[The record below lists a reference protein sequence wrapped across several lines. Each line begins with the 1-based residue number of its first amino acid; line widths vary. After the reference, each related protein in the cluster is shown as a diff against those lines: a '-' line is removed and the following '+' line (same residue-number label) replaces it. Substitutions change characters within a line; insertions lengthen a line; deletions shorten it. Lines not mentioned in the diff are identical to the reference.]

1 MPARAKG
8 RHGASFVQDIFSRWA
23 ADQPAGRSRR
33 HHGRAR
39 SAARANGAPVRSLL
53 RGSYSPL
60 TSDRP
65 LVMTNGISGPGKHLG
80 MPIGPR
86 LLFIAADDRDE
97 VEQLEDDSLFARLT
111 TVGSGKGNGAEFPL
125 VSPLAANLKKY
136 HAESDVSLFPLI
148 MGTYAPTAVRKMF
161 GEMFAN
167 PPKDA
172 TPDHLRE
179 AVELCA
185 AASRGY

>member
-1 MPARAKG
+1 MRTTPHKAPE
-8 RHGASFVQDIFSRWA
+8 HYA
-23 ADQPAGRSRR
+23 AQTTVLTLQTMMDNKQLGEQLNRMAWVVVP
-33 HHGRAR
+33 
-39 SAARANGAPVRSLL
+39 L
-53 RGSYSPL
+53 RGSYSLL

-97 VEQLEDDSLFARLT
+97 VEQLEDGSLFARLT

-161 GEMFAN
+161 AEMFAN

>member
-1 MPARAKG
+1 
-8 RHGASFVQDIFSRWA
+8 
-23 ADQPAGRSRR
+23 
-33 HHGRAR
+33 
-39 SAARANGAPVRSLL
+39 
-53 RGSYSPL
+53 
-60 TSDRP
+60 
-65 LVMTNGISGPGKHLG
+65 

-97 VEQLEDDSLFARLT
+97 VEQLEDGSLFARLT

-148 MGTYAPTAVRKMF
+148 MGTYAPPAVRKMF
-161 GEMFAN
+161 AEMFAN